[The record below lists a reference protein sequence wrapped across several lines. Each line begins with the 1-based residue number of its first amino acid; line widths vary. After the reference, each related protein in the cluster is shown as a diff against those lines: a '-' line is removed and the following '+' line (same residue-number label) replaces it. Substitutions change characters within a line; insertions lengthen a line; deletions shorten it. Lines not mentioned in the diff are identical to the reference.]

1 MKWVWVLLVVLTN
14 TAGDVF
20 SAKGMS
26 ERGEMHDFRPRGLAR
41 VFHYI
46 GTHPMVLSG
55 IVANAFSFAAFLGL
69 LSVAPLSF
77 AVPSTATTYILKTLL
92 AEFYLDEKVD
102 ERRWIGVA
110 LVSAG
115 IILISF

>member
-1 MKWVWVLLVVLTN
+1 MVVVLSS

-26 ERGEMHDFRPRGLAR
+26 ERAEVEDFRPRGLGR
-41 VFHYI
+41 VLQYI
-46 GTHPMVLSG
+46 GTHPMVLAG
-55 IVANAFSFAAFLGL
+55 IGTNAISFLAFLAL
-69 LSVAPLSF
+69 LSVAQLSF
-77 AVPSTATTYILKTLL
+77 AVPATALSYILKTLL
-92 AEFYLDEKVD
+92 AEFYLHEKVNN
-102 ERRWIGVA
+102 RRWMGVA

>member
-1 MKWVWVLLVVLTN
+1 VKWVWVLLVVLTS

-26 ERGEMHDFRPRGLAR
+26 ERGEVEDFRPSGLAR
-41 VFHYI
+41 VFRYI

-77 AVPSTATTYILKTLL
+77 AVPSTALSYILKTLL
-92 AEFYLDEKVD
+92 AEFYLHEKVD
-102 ERRWIGVA
+102 KRRWMGVA
-110 LVSAG
+110 FVSAG
-115 IILISF
+115 MILISF

>member
-1 MKWVWVLLVVLTN
+1 VISS

-20 SAKGMS
+20 SAKGMA
-26 ERGEMHDFRPRGLAR
+26 EREEVHDFRPGGIAR
-41 VFHYI
+41 IFHYI
-46 GTHPMVLSG
+46 ATHPMVLSG
-55 IVANAFSFAAFLGL
+55 IAANAFSFAAFLGL

-77 AVPSTATTYILKTLL
+77 AVPATALSYILKTLL
-92 AEFYLDEKVD
+92 AEFYLHEKVD
-102 ERRWIGVA
+102 KRRWMGVA

>member
-1 MKWVWVLLVVLTN
+1 MRWVWVVVVVLSS

-26 ERGEMHDFRPRGLAR
+26 ERGEIHDFRPSGIAR

-46 GTHPMVLSG
+46 ATHPMVLAG
-55 IVANAFSFAAFLGL
+55 VVTNAVSFLAFLAL
-69 LSVAPLSF
+69 LSVAQLSF
-77 AVPSTATTYILKTLL
+77 AVPATALSYILKTLL
-92 AEFYLDEKVD
+92 AHLYLHEHVNR
-102 ERRWIGVA
+102 RRWLGVA